1 MGVGKHGMSH
11 SESRSIQDALEWS
24 PSKSQASSHIAT
36 SSMVH
41 HGAPTTKARSKKAAS
56 GKATAQ
62 FAGSGG
68 GGGGHNRKGK
78 KY

>member
-11 SESRSIQDALEWS
+11 AESRSIQDALEWS
-24 PSKSQASSHIAT
+24 PSKNQASSHIAT
-36 SSMVH
+36 SGMVH
-41 HGAPTTKARSKKAAS
+41 HGAPTTKARAKSATS
-56 GKATAQ
+56 GKPTPT
-62 FAGSGG
+62 FRGSGG